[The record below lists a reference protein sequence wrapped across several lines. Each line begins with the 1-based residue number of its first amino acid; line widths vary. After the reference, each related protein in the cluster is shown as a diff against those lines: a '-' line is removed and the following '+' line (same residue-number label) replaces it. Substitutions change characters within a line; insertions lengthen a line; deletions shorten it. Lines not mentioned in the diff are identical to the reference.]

1 MRTFPLCRL
10 PAVAA
15 LGLLALLGGCASAPY
30 DTAYYDAY
38 TYGQMHSY
46 STEYGHPYA
55 GYPYYGRPY
64 YGRPYYYGYPDG
76 GYIWREPR
84 WQDPPP
90 PRPPQ
95 NVPPPAPR
103 PPRIIS
109 MPQPEGGMPSL
120 TPRTPTLGNGVEMP

>member
-1 MRTFPLCRL
+1 MRTFPPRRL
-10 PAVAA
+10 NAVAA

-46 STEYGHPYA
+46 STEYG
-55 GYPYYGRPY
+55 
-64 YGRPYYYGYPDG
+64 
-76 GYIWREPR
+76 
-84 WQDPPP
+84 PP
-90 PRPPQ
+90 PPQ

>member
-1 MRTFPLCRL
+1 MRTFPPRRL
-10 PAVAA
+10 NAVAA

-84 WQDPPP
+84 WQNPPPPP
-90 PRPPQ
+90 PRKTCRR
-95 NVPPPAPR
+95 PR
-103 PPRIIS
+103 PGPRAS
-109 MPQPEGGMPSL
+109 SPCPSPKAAC
-120 TPRTPTLGNGVEMP
+120 PR